1 MDAWDFV
8 EFVDLFAN
16 LGAKGGAVSKG
27 VAGSKTTY
35 LADSTS
41 TSLSRYFLTGLTG
54 STGKN
59 ICYMKAQ
66 SA

>member
-54 STGKN
+54 ST
-59 ICYMKAQ
+59 
-66 SA
+66 